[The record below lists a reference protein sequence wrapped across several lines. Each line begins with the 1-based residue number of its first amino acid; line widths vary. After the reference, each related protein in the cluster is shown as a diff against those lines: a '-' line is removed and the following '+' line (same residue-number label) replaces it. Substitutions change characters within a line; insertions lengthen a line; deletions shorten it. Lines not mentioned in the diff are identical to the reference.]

1 MFLSFEHKNTKKFK
15 PAKTI
20 LYQPPRNIHKTPNFI
35 DEFASPHRPH
45 SAIAHKSHEMNV

>member
-35 DEFASPHRPH
+35 DESASP
-45 SAIAHKSHEMNV
+45 AHQPPPVNIMR

>member
-35 DEFASPHRPH
+35 DEFASPTPLLQPH
-45 SAIAHKSHEMNV
+45 AVNLMK

>member
-35 DEFASPHRPH
+35 DEFASPTAALQPP
-45 SAIAHKSHEMNV
+45 AVNIMK